1 MIPYGKH
8 DLTEKDI
15 NRVLKVLK
23 SDFLTQGPE
32 VEKFEKNI
40 SLYCKN
46 KYSVAVNSATSALH
60 ISCLALGLG
69 KGDYLWTSAIS
80 FVASSNCALYCGAKV
95 DFVDIDPDTYN
106 LCPKK
111 LEEKLKVAKKEH
123 KLPKIL
129 VPVHLSGQPADLQKI
144 KNLSNK
150 YNFKII
156 EDASHAIGAEFKG
169 NLIGDCK
176 YSDVCVFSFHPVKI
190 ITTGEGGMA
199 LTNDKYLA
207 EKMSLLRSHGI
218 TRDEHLMTHA
228 PDGPWYYQQIDLGFN
243 YRMTDL
249 QAALGISQM
258 KRLDE
263 FVSKRNLL
271 AIRYDQLLDN
281 LPILTPWRDPD
292 NYSAMH
298 LYVIRLK
305 VDGKNKTHLNVFK
318 SLRKE
323 GVMVNLHYI
332 PIHTQPYYQKSGF
345 EGIHF
350 KEAENYYKEAI
361 SLPMYNGLTYL
372 QQDKVVRLLHQLLE

>member
-156 EDASHAIGAEFKG
+156 EAVA
-169 NLIGDCK
+169 
-176 YSDVCVFSFHPVKI
+176 Y
-190 ITTGEGGMA
+190 
-199 LTNDKYLA
+199 
-207 EKMSLLRSHGI
+207 
-218 TRDEHLMTHA
+218 
-228 PDGPWYYQQIDLGFN
+228 
-243 YRMTDL
+243 
-249 QAALGISQM
+249 
-258 KRLDE
+258 
-263 FVSKRNLL
+263 
-271 AIRYDQLLDN
+271 
-281 LPILTPWRDPD
+281 
-292 NYSAMH
+292 
-298 LYVIRLK
+298 
-305 VDGKNKTHLNVFK
+305 THLTLPTI
-318 SLRKE
+318 LR
-323 GVMVNLHYI
+323 V
-332 PIHTQPYYQKSGF
+332 
-345 EGIHF
+345 
-350 KEAENYYKEAI
+350 
-361 SLPMYNGLTYL
+361 
-372 QQDKVVRLLHQLLE
+372 

>member
-190 ITTGEGGMA
+190 ITSAEGGMA
-199 LTNDKYLA
+199 LTNNKDTY
-207 EKMSLLRSHGI
+207 EKMKILRTHGI
-218 TRDEHLMTHA
+218 TRDKNKFNKSYNPSIHYE
-228 PDGPWYYQQIDLGFN
+228 QIDLGFN
-243 YRMTDL
+243 YRMNDL
-249 QAALGISQM
+249 QAALGSSQLKNIDEKIKKRREIASFYDEKLADLPINIPFQVEDSISSYHLYII
-258 KRLDE
+258 KLDE
-263 FVSKRNLL
+263 DLKVSKEELIKYFKKNGVYLSFH
-271 AIRYDQLLDN
+271 YM
-281 LPILTPWRDPD
+281 PIFLHKYYENRKYLREDFPE
-292 NYSAMH
+292 AMS
-298 LYVIRLK
+298 YY
-305 VDGKNKTHLNVFK
+305 KNAL
-318 SLRKE
+318 S
-323 GVMVNLHYI
+323 I
-332 PIHTQPYYQKSGF
+332 PIYPKLSKKDQIF
-345 EGIHF
+345 IINLF
-350 KEAENYYKEAI
+350 KKY
-361 SLPMYNGLTYL
+361 TY
-372 QQDKVVRLLHQLLE
+372 

>member
-1 MIPYGKH
+1 LIPYGKH

-106 LCPKK
+106 LCPNK
-111 LEEKLKVAKKEH
+111 LEEKLKVAKKEDR
-123 KLPKIL
+123 LPKIL

-190 ITTGEGGMA
+190 ITSAEGGMA
-199 LTNDKYLA
+199 LTNNKDTY
-207 EKMSLLRSHGI
+207 EKMKILRTHGI
-218 TRDEHLMTHA
+218 TRDKNKFNTSYNPSIHYE
-228 PDGPWYYQQIDLGFN
+228 QIDLGFN
-243 YRMTDL
+243 YRMNDL
-249 QAALGISQM
+249 QAALGSSQLKNIDEKIKKRREIASFYDEKLADLPMKIPFQIEDRISSYHLYII
-258 KRLDE
+258 KLDE
-263 FVSKRNLL
+263 DLKVSKEELIKHFKKNGVYLSFH
-271 AIRYDQLLDN
+271 YM
-281 LPILTPWRDPD
+281 PIFLHKYYENRKYLREDFPE
-292 NYSAMH
+292 AMS
-298 LYVIRLK
+298 YY
-305 VDGKNKTHLNVFK
+305 KNAL
-318 SLRKE
+318 S
-323 GVMVNLHYI
+323 I
-332 PIHTQPYYQKSGF
+332 PIYPKLSKKDQKF
-345 EGIHF
+345 IINLF
-350 KEAENYYKEAI
+350 KKY
-361 SLPMYNGLTYL
+361 TY
-372 QQDKVVRLLHQLLE
+372 